1 MPCGNQKQ
9 LIASTYSLILITHFN
24 QTSRELLSDLLESCE
39 LPLDLSE
46 RLTDHS
52 RPSAAIPLRGL
63 TQAVE
68 APGRDTSSSN
78 SSVLNLE
85 NDESKFSNLS
95 PLPFDWVG
103 SSYPLSRCADHL
115 QAKICEC
122 LSYRS
127 GNQPRTIFSCPREIY
142 QFGAENISASQA
154 RVLAD
159 AFHDSI
165 FPVLYVRLRSNLFPC
180 ERNLHGIVRYRLPAR
195 VFLPQV
201 AAGSLRGWAYYNLRS
216 LKKLHQTLTQ

>member
-9 LIASTYSLILITHFN
+9 LIASTSSLILITNFN

-39 LPLDLSE
+39 LPLDLGE
-46 RLTDHS
+46 RLIDHS
-52 RPSAAIPLRGL
+52 PPSAAIPKGTYADRRGARAKRQL
-63 TQAVE
+63 IYI
-68 APGRDTSSSN
+68 
-78 SSVLNLE
+78 SVLNQE

-95 PLPFDWVG
+95 PLPFDWDS
-103 SSYPLSRCADHL
+103 SSYPLNRCADHL
-115 QAKICEC
+115 QTKICES
-122 LSYRS
+122 LSYCS
-127 GNQPRTIFSCPREIY
+127 GNQPRANFSCPREIY

-165 FPVLYVRLRSNLFPC
+165 FPVLFVRLRSNLFPC
-180 ERNLHGIVRYRLPAR
+180 ARNLHGIVRYRLPAR
-195 VFLPQV
+195 VFLLQV

-216 LKKLHQTLTQ
+216 LKKFHQTLTQ